1 MSECK
6 KCNQKPT
13 SKTQYATLIFGAY
26 LLGAAIYGTIT
37 LVNQIIGIF
46 TK

>member
-13 SKTQYATLIFGAY
+13 SKSQYVIIVVGFY
-26 LLGAAIYGTIT
+26 LLGAAIYGTIV
-37 LVNQIIGIF
+37 LIKDLISLF
-46 TK
+46 

>member
-13 SKTQYATLIFGAY
+13 SKGQYSTIVIGFY

-37 LVNQIIGIF
+37 LINNLISYF
-46 TK
+46 K

>member
-1 MSECK
+1 MSECQ

-13 SKTQYATLIFGAY
+13 SKAQYATIAVGFY

-37 LVNQIIGIF
+37 LIKDLISLF
-46 TK
+46 